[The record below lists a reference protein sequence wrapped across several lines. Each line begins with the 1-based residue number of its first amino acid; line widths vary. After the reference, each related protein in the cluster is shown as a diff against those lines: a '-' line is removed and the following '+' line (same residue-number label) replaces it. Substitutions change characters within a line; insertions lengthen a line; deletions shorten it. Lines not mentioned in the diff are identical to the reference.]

1 MVMTLPA
8 IFRALYKYGDKLP
21 ALFRIMYKYGDKLP
35 SIFRAMYK
43 YGDDAPC
50 YIAPKMLEE
59 ACHTDLRLVF
69 ILYSLLFI
77 L

>member
-1 MVMTLPA
+1 MGMTLPA
-8 IFRALYKYGDKLP
+8 IFRAMYKYGDKLP
-21 ALFRIMYKYGDKLP
+21 AL
-35 SIFRAMYK
+35 FRAMYK

-59 ACHTDLRLVF
+59 ACHTDLRLVHLF